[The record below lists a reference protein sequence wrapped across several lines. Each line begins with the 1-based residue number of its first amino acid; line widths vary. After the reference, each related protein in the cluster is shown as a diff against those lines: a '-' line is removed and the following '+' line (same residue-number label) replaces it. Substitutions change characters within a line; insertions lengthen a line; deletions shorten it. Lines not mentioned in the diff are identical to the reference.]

1 MGYSGDLNA
10 LDTDEM
16 DLGGILYQPSLH
28 AEERQLLEALFACY
42 GPDPRTICRLL
53 CRPDASLEVQVSTP
67 TLAYTTFAK
76 VSQCALEGCDSGL
89 GTCIGGI
96 LSPVGVFP

>member
-16 DLGGILYQPSLH
+16 DMGGILYQPSLH

-76 VSQCALEGCDSGL
+76 GFAIVGWGL
-89 GTCIGGI
+89 ASAG
-96 LSPVGVFP
+96 